1 LTPVGFRYA
10 LRWADGDDAG
20 EAEYPDGVIQVG
32 EQIRINGNQLVR
44 VRAVIPA
51 ELAAEFV
58 DGRSTARWRSSRCD
72 ELGRRASGSPDAPQN
87 DTVRMRRAPALRSSS
102 APYRVGFRVAMLET
116 QPM

>member
-44 VRAVIPA
+44 VRAVIPV

-58 DGRSTARWRSSRCD
+58 DGALYGTL
-72 ELGRRASGSPDAPQN
+72 EIE
-87 DTVRMRRAPALRSSS
+87 PA
-102 APYRVGFRVAMLET
+102 
-116 QPM
+116 